1 MGLRRI
7 CVFCGSSPGAR
18 VEYRSA
24 AIALADALVERGLGL
39 VYGGASVGLMGV
51 IADHVL
57 ARGGDVIGVIPDSLI
72 ELEVTHNGLPD
83 LRRVS
88 SMHERK
94 ALMAEL
100 ADGFIALPGGFGT
113 LDEFSEMITWGQLGL
128 HQKPSGLLNIAGYY
142 DDLLRFL
149 DHAVAEGFIKPKH
162 RSSVLIASDPDQL
175 LDQFVQ
181 HEPPRSQKWIDRVD
195 KP

>member
-1 MGLRRI
+1 LRRI

-18 VEYRSA
+18 PEYRSA
-24 AIALADALVERGLGL
+24 AIDLANALVDRSLGL

-51 IADHVL
+51 IADQVL
-57 ARGGDVIGVIPDSLI
+57 ARGGEVIGVFPASLT
-72 ELEVTHNGLPD
+72 EVEVVHNGLPD
-83 LRRVS
+83 LRRVG

-94 ALMAEL
+94 AQMAEL

-113 LDEFSEMITWGQLGL
+113 LDEFSEMITWEQLGL
-128 HQKPSGLLNIAGYY
+128 HQKPSGLLNICGYY

-162 RSSVLIASDPDQL
+162 RSSVLIASDPAQL
-175 LDQFVQ
+175 LDQFARYDSST
-181 HEPPRSQKWIDRVD
+181 EGKWIDRGD
-195 KP
+195 ES